1 MKKMPP
7 LISSRVSGPLGI
19 LHLPRLWLKA
29 SLEATGQLAE
39 GYWVGKGF
47 DAMLLVAINIPV
59 EVFKTFMQTKPSYP
73 QFEAWVQKQPGVKLD
88 TATIQKFNTS
98 VLHYHHKEEAR
109 KAILDKG
116 AITTECNA
124 PDAAT
129 LNDFDDWQDF
139 WTAWIK

>member
-19 LHLPRLWLKA
+19 LHLPRLWLKG
-29 SLEATGQLAE
+29 SLDVAGLLAD

-47 DAMLLVAINIPV
+47 DAMLLNGLNIPV
-59 EVFKTFMQTKPSYP
+59 DAFKAFMQTKPSYP
-73 QFEAWVQKQPGVKLD
+73 QFEAWVQKRPGVKLD
-88 TATIQKFNTS
+88 AATINKINTGI
-98 VLHYHHKEEAR
+98 LHYHHKEENRNAV
-109 KAILDKG
+109 IDKG
-116 AITTECNA
+116 AMSADCNA

-139 WTAWIK
+139 WAGWIK

>member
-7 LISSRVSGPLGI
+7 LISSRIAGPLGI

-29 SLEATGQLAE
+29 SLDAAGLLAD

-47 DAMLLVAINIPV
+47 DSMLLNAINIPV
-59 EVFKTFMQTKPSYP
+59 DSFKAVMQTKPSYP
-73 QFEAWVQKQPGVKLD
+73 QFEAWIQKQPGVKLD
-88 TATIQKFNTS
+88 SATIQKLNNS
-98 VLHYHHKEEAR
+98 ILHYHHKDEAK
-109 KAILDKG
+109 KAVLDKG
-116 AITTECNA
+116 AMSADCNS

-139 WTAWIK
+139 WTGWIK

>member
-1 MKKMPP
+1 MKKLPP
-7 LISSRVSGPLGI
+7 LISSRVPGPLGI

-29 SLEATGQLAE
+29 SLDSTGQLAD

-59 EVFKTFMQTKPSYP
+59 DAFNAFMQTKPSYP
-73 QFEAWVQKQPGVKLD
+73 ALEAWIQQQPDVKLD
-88 TATIQKFNTS
+88 AATITKFNTA
-98 VLHYHHKEEAR
+98 VLHYHHKEEV
-109 KAILDKG
+109 KKGLLEKG
-116 AITTECNA
+116 AIGADCNA

-129 LNDFDDWQDF
+129 LNDYDDWQDF

>member
-29 SLEATGQLAE
+29 SLDVAGLLAD

-47 DAMLLVAINIPV
+47 DAGVLNALNIPV
-59 EVFKTFMQTKPSYP
+59 DNFKAFMKTKPSYP
-73 QFEAWVQKQPGVKLD
+73 QLEAWVQSQPGVQLD
-88 TATIQKFNTS
+88 AATIHKINTGI
-98 VLHYHHKEEAR
+98 LHYHHKEENR
-109 KAILDKG
+109 KAVLDKG
-116 AITTECNA
+116 AMTSDCNA

-139 WTAWIK
+139 WAGWIK

>member
-7 LISSRVSGPLGI
+7 LISSRVPGPLGI

-29 SLEATGQLAE
+29 SLEATSQLTD
-39 GYWVGKGF
+39 GYWVGKGY
-47 DAMLLVAINIPV
+47 DAMLLNAVNIPV
-59 EVFKTFMQTKPSYP
+59 DAFKAFMQTKPNYP
-73 QFEAWVQKQPGVKLD
+73 QLEAWIQKQPGVKLD
-88 TATIQKFNTS
+88 SATIHQFNTS
-98 VLHYHHKEEAR
+98 VLHYHHDEEDR

-116 AITTECNA
+116 AMSADCNT